1 MNNTINKHAEILK
14 SCEPKCNKSVFWTHK
29 QCFPLFLLTH
39 IKKKK
44 CSCLHTFLTLTGK
57 NHRARHVFYNIH
69 NFGFGNNVGENKIKL
84 ERFKI

>member
-44 CSCLHTFLTLTGK
+44 VLMFAHIFD
-57 NHRARHVFYNIH
+57 ADW
-69 NFGFGNNVGENKIKL
+69 
-84 ERFKI
+84 